1 MSDRK
6 LRVFVIWTVVEQKKR
21 LDDEYLYRLI
31 AISSNMAAN
40 SAQEGPTLRLLGV
53 LSL

>member
-21 LDDEYLYRLI
+21 PDDV
-31 AISSNMAAN
+31 
-40 SAQEGPTLRLLGV
+40 TLGFV
-53 LSL
+53 MNIYID